1 MTRKSLDR
9 HCHFRSITVGFR
21 VSPEESALIDAQVAL
36 SGMAKQDYILSRL
49 ANRDIAVAPSSR
61 MHKALR
67 EHMGRV
73 YCELRRIRDG
83 SEISPELE
91 AVIGVLADEFTQLGE
106 EQEAS
111 EVEKEDR
118 LINGMGRL

>member
-1 MTRKSLDR
+1 
-9 HCHFRSITVGFR
+9 
-21 VSPEESALIDAQVAL
+21 
-36 SGMAKQDYILSRL
+36 
-49 ANRDIAVAPSSR
+49 

-73 YCELRRIRDG
+73 YRELHRIRDG

>member
-1 MTRKSLDR
+1 MSRKSLDR
-9 HCHFRSITVGFR
+9 HGRFRSVTVSFR

-49 ANRDIAVAPSSR
+49 VNREIAVSPSSR

-67 EHMGRV
+67 EHMARV
-73 YCELRRIRDG
+73 YLELRRIRDG
-83 SEISPELE
+83 DEISPELE
-91 AVIGVLADEFTQLGE
+91 AVIKILADEFTQLGE
-106 EQEAS
+106 NQEAS